1 VTSRI
6 RTLLTLTLLAAT
18 AAVHANAASITGTV
32 INKTSNKPSAG
43 DTVVLIRLQQSM
55 VESTRTTTD
64 SRGRYTLDVNDSD
77 TMHLVRVT
85 HDKANYFGAAPPGT
99 DTVDVTVYD
108 AATRVSGI
116 TEEADVMR
124 LESDAGGTSLHVVE
138 NFFVKND
145 SAPPRTQFSDRPF
158 DFYLPDGAV
167 IEGSAALGPGSMP
180 IKSAPVPL
188 SDAKDHYTFLF
199 PIRPG
204 ETRFQVTYSLL
215 YNGSLAFAPRPML
228 ATDTVAVMMPK
239 SMTFT
244 PAANSPFATVNDDV
258 NAQTFVARTIPGG
271 QAVPFTVSGSGQLPR
286 DSQNANDSGNASGQS
301 GDAQSDSGSP
311 SGDAQQQGS
320 AATDTRPGGGLG
332 TPIDT
337 PDPLSKYK
345 WWIIG
350 GLLLLMA
357 GIAGFLVSKPPAQAT
372 AAAALPMPNA
382 PLTGSTLSALKE
394 ELFTLETDRLSG
406 RINEAE
412 YAEHKAALE
421 TLLKRVLQR
430 G

>member
-1 VTSRI
+1 
-6 RTLLTLTLLAAT
+6 
-18 AAVHANAASITGTV
+18 
-32 INKTSNKPSAG
+32 
-43 DTVVLIRLQQSM
+43 M

-64 SRGRYTLDVNDSD
+64 SHGRYTLDVNDSD

-99 DTVDVTVYD
+99 NTVDVTVYD
-108 AATRVSGI
+108 AAAHVTGI

-124 LESDAGGTSLHVVE
+124 IESDASGTSLHVVE

-145 SAPPRTQFSDRPF
+145 STPPRTQFSDRPF
-158 DFYLPDGAV
+158 DFYLPAGAV

-180 IKSAPVPL
+180 IKAAPVPL
-188 SDAKDHYTFLF
+188 SDTKDHYTFLF

-204 ETRFQVTYSLL
+204 ETRFQVTYSLP

-228 ATDTVAVMMPK
+228 ATDTVAIMMPK
-239 SMTFT
+239 SMTFA

-286 DSQNANDSGNASGQS
+286 DSQNADDSGSS
-301 GDAQSDSGSP
+301 QSDSGNS
-311 SGDAQQQGS
+311 SGDAQQPGS

-357 GIAGFLVSKPPAQAT
+357 GIAGFLVSKPPAP
-372 AAAALPMPNA
+372 AAAAAPSPMPNA
-382 PLTGSTLSALKE
+382 PVTGGSTLNALKE

-406 RINEAE
+406 KIDETE

-421 TLLKRVLQR
+421 TLLKRVLKR